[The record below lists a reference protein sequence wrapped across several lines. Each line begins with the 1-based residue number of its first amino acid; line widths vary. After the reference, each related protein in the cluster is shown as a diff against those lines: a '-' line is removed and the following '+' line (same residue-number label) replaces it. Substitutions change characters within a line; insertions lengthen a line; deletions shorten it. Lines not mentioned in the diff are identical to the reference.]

1 MEKEKTTKM
10 INDWK
15 IEMFTLQ
22 GCEKCETLKRDLNTN
37 NIPYSEHDVTTNP
50 FLGDRLEEMYKCEG
64 YPMVI
69 FKGTS
74 QIIWLPESFLLP
86 SPNIRIY
93 NSIPELIQNI
103 KSTLKK

>member
-1 MEKEKTTKM
+1 M

-22 GCEKCETLKRDLNTN
+22 GCKKCEMLKCGLDGND
-37 NIPYSEHDVTTNP
+37 IPYSEHDVTINP
-50 FLGDRLEEMYKCEG
+50 FLGDKLEEMYKCEG
-64 YPMVI
+64 YPMIVL
-69 FKGTS
+69 KGS
-74 QIIWLPESFLLP
+74 IQMVWLPESFLLP

-103 KSTLKK
+103 KSTIKK